1 MGSQPRTTP
10 EGKAQADSKAQ
21 QPRQYVSISRGLQ
34 SACGGP
40 SGVRRGH
47 QTTSNRIGGIYPL
60 ITIYPTFSQ
69 RGYSQFSGELLACDY
84 LTKTIK
90 NPMIPQYGFKSPIYV
105 LHDGLLLN

>member
-1 MGSQPRTTP
+1 VGSQPRTTP

-21 QPRQYVSISRGLQ
+21 

-40 SGVRRGH
+40 PGVRRGH
-47 QTTSNRIGGIYPL
+47 ETTSNRIGGIYPL

-69 RGYSQFSGELLACDY
+69 RGYSQFSSELLACDY

-90 NPMIPQYGFKSPIYV
+90 NPTIPKDAFLSPQAHY
-105 LHDGLLLN
+105 